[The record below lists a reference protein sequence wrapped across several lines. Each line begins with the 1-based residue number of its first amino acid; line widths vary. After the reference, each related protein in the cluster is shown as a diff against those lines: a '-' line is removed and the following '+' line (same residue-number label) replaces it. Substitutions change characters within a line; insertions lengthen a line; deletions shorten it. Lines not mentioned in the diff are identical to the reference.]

1 MLINSLTRL
10 NNKDKFTA
18 NNYTRELSKTSTR
31 SLLIE
36 YLMVSLFLSPVK

>member
-1 MLINSLTRL
+1 MLRNSLIRP

-36 YLMVSLFLSPVK
+36 YLMVSSFLSPAK